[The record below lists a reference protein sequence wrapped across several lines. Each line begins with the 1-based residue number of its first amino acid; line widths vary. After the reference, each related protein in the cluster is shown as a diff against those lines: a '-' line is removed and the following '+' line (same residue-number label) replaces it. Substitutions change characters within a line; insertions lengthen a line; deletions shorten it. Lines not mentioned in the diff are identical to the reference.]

1 MTNIAQIHAHHG
13 QRRHDSTIRQ
23 GPIHS
28 RVRPGATANLITPPK
43 PPENGGFFPFSK
55 SFSFFCNSALA
66 DFGNHC

>member
-1 MTNIAQIHAHHG
+1 MHAMAKG
-13 QRRHDSTIRQ
+13 GMIRRFAMGRSTAAFA
-23 GPIHS
+23 P
-28 RVRPGATANLITPPK
+28 VPPANLIALPK